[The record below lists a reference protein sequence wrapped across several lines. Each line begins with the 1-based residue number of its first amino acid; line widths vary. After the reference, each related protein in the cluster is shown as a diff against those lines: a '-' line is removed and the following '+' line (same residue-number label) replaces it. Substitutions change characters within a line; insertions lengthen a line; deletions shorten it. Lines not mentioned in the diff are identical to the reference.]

1 MITSGSASMLNRTIL
16 LGSQVMSSYCDVNTS
31 LTPSL
36 KRKLS
41 LTIYF
46 MYLFVCLSLLR
57 NLLLRLESRGGSL
70 VVFTLSSRWLLEIVF
85 SSGWSV
91 VITLVLVSRQNRK
104 ALWNRPLFELV

>member
-1 MITSGSASMLNRTIL
+1 
-16 LGSQVMSSYCDVNTS
+16 
-31 LTPSL
+31 
-36 KRKLS
+36 
-41 LTIYF
+41 
-46 MYLFVCLSLLR
+46 MYLFVGLSLLR

-70 VVFTLSSRWLLEIVF
+70 VVFTLSSRWLLEIIF